1 MNPIQDYYDKLAH
14 QYDVD
19 RFENSYGRYID
30 GLERDI
36 LKTWLQDTSP
46 DRVLDI
52 GCGTGRFLNFAM
64 TGIDMSAEMLSV
76 AAKKFPQ
83 HRLVQTRLPEL
94 SNLCDGQY
102 QSAICF
108 HVFMHCDP
116 QLIAKSIRAVAQ
128 VVQRGGTLI
137 LDIPSQYRRALNRPH
152 SRPLGWHANTAAL
165 YSDVKAWAGTEWRII
180 ERRGILF
187 VPIHRLPAFSRPL
200 FKRLDALIGRTPLAR
215 FSSYHVY
222 RLERLH

>member
-1 MNPIQDYYDKLAH
+1 MNPVQDYYDKLAH
-14 QYDVD
+14 KYDID

-36 LKTWLQDTSP
+36 LKTWLRDISP
-46 DRVLDI
+46 ECVLDV

-64 TGIDMSAEMLSV
+64 TGVDISSEMLSV
-76 AAKKFPQ
+76 AAQKFPQ
-83 HRLVQTRLPEL
+83 HRLVQTRLPDL
-94 SNLCDGQY
+94 SSLRNCQY
-102 QSAICF
+102 QSAFWF

-116 QLIAKSIRAVAQ
+116 QLIAQSIQALAQ
-128 VVQRGGTLI
+128 VVQSGGTLI
-137 LDIPSQYRRALNRPH
+137 LDIPSQHRRALNRFN
-152 SRPLGWHANTAAL
+152 SRPGGWHGNTAAS
-165 YSDVKAWAGTEWRII
+165 YANMKEWSGSDWKII

-187 VPIHRLPAFSRPL
+187 VPIHRLPAFARPL

-222 RLERLH
+222 RLKRLG